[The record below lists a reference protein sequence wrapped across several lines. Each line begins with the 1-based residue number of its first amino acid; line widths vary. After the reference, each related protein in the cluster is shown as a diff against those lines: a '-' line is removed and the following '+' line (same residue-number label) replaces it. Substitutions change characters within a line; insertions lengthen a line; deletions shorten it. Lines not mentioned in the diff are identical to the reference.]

1 MTNTATPT
9 KLILK
14 IFLFIIALFI
24 SVFLIALFPTIAHAE
39 PIDVCTQFGG
49 CATNL
54 DQYKN
59 EEGIGG
65 IIKIVQDAT
74 LVFVFVST
82 PVAVV
87 IAVFGGY
94 KMLVSA
100 GNEKLYKSGLE
111 TLTYAGIGLV
121 VIILSSTIV
130 ALIAG
135 LLSQNVASTPSDK
148 EEKTSLES
156 KTETDNK
163 TEEKK

>member
-1 MTNTATPT
+1 MTQTASPT

-14 IFLFIIALFI
+14 IILFIIALFI
-24 SVFLIALFPTIAHAE
+24 SALLVALFPTIAHAE
-39 PIDVCTQFGG
+39 PIDVCVQFGG
-49 CATNL
+49 CAADL
-54 DQYKN
+54 EKYKN

-74 LVFVFVST
+74 WLFVFVST
-82 PVAVV
+82 PIAVI

-135 LLSQNVASTPSDK
+135 LLSSNIQSTPVEK
-148 EEKTSLES
+148 EEKTIIQPTPDTP
-156 KTETDNK
+156 KVK
-163 TEEKK
+163 IG

>member
-1 MTNTATPT
+1 MTQTASPT

-14 IFLFIIALFI
+14 IILFIIALFI
-24 SVFLIALFPTIAHAE
+24 FALLVALFPTIAHAE
-39 PIDVCTQFGG
+39 PIDVCVQFGG
-49 CATNL
+49 CAANL

-74 LVFVFVST
+74 WLFVFIST
-82 PVAVV
+82 PIAVV

-135 LLSQNVASTPSDK
+135 LLSQNIASTPADK
-148 EEKTSLES
+148 EEKTSIES
-156 KTETDNK
+156 KTETVTKN
-163 TEEKK
+163 EEKK